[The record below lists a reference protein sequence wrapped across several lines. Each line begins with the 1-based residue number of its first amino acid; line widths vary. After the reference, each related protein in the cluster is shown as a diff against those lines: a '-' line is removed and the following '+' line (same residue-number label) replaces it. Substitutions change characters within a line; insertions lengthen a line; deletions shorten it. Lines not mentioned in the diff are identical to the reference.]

1 MIDYKVESSSFRDPS
16 GFLFYHNQNIY
27 RQINKSYKEN
37 YDQLIDSG
45 LYDQLVQSG
54 LLIPHKEVDISPPK
68 KDDFY
73 KIIQPEQISFISYPY
88 EWSFSQLKQAA
99 LTTLEIQKI
108 AMKYEMT
115 LKDASVYNIQFK
127 ENKSLL
133 IDTLSL
139 EKYEEGQ
146 PWKAYRQFCQ
156 HFMAPLALMCHKDIR
171 LNQLFRI
178 YVDGIPLDLA
188 SALLPTKTR
197 AMFSLLTH
205 IHVHAKSQKRYEH
218 KQVDVKKISLSK
230 RSFEGVIQSLQSG
243 ISKMKWNFTDTEW
256 GDYYSDTNYSEESFL
271 HKKEIV
277 KDSITKIKPKMVW
290 DLGANTGVFSR
301 LASEQN
307 IPTIAFDVDPVAVE
321 KNYLDCK
328 KNNEKNL
335 LPLLLDLTNPS
346 PYLGWENKE
355 RVSFMERGPTDMVL
369 ALALIH
375 HLAISNNLPFERIAQ
390 FFQKICRYLVIEFI
404 PKNDSQIQ
412 RLLATREDIFV
423 DYNQEEFEAAF
434 GKYFEIVESI
444 SIKNSERIVYNM
456 KNKL

>member
-1 MIDYKVESSSFRDPS
+1 MIDYKVENSSFRDPS

-68 KDDFY
+68 KDNFY

-146 PWKAYRQFCQ
+146 PWKAYKQFCQ
-156 HFMAPLALMCHKDIR
+156 HFMAPLALMCYKDIR

-205 IHVHAKSQKRYEH
+205 IHLHAKSQKRYEH
-218 KQVDVKKISLSK
+218 KRVDVKKISLSK

-243 ISKMKWNFTDTEW
+243 ISKMKWNITDTEW

-423 DYNQEEFEAAF
+423 DYNQEEFEAVF